1 MTRHNLIELF
11 SKVEK
16 SGDEVL
22 DFVRLDFAIRGLNTN
37 LVKEV
42 TIQPLPLSLTDHLQE
57 RVAFKA
63 CYANTFEAL
72 KKLKGN
78 GCKYV
83 LGYWHHIIPVEHCFL
98 RIGDRYHDPT
108 GEILFSDGED
118 RRYFAAFEMNY
129 VEVRQHLRDRGEFPG
144 IYEYQR
150 QAESKL
156 AA

>member
-11 SKVEK
+11 SKVKK

-57 RVAFKA
+57 RAAFKA

-83 LGYWHHIIPVEHCFL
+83 LGYGSYGGAFYDNCFSRWQL
-98 RIGDRYHDPT
+98 NHEAGRT
-108 GEILFSDGED
+108 
-118 RRYFAAFEMNY
+118 
-129 VEVRQHLRDRGEFPG
+129 LRDIDLVFSYIDGGRAYPRHWRPG
-144 IYEYQR
+144 FTVVMFVV
-150 QAESKL
+150 
-156 AA
+156 